1 MLASLSQNTTL
12 IPQCL
17 SRISVLNTTR
27 ELLILP
33 RSPSQQ
39 AEGPGE
45 RGLAGSPPCLC
56 CRGQQAAPPPPRLP
70 TSTLPSHRRR
80 QWLRVSSAVH
90 LPLTTDQRS
99 AGGETN
105 LLPTPRSRSRTVCA
119 PRPVCPRLAQLHSK
133 QTTVT
138 KFSQTLNTS
147 VYRSWHFGQPHAL
160 FLRPRCGNRQ
170 KSILLLGG
178 ELLNRNSRTYPG
190 KLSVPGTSLE
200 APVLSE
206 SLNWH
211 PDSPQ
216 HWFLNSV
223 RTHPL
228 GCSLRSATGGD
239 DPARPPT
246 GRRCTL
252 PPARLSPTPGTT
264 PSAGAPRQK
273 RATGNLSSGAVTS

>member
-1 MLASLSQNTTL
+1 MPLPHLCTEHH
-12 IPQCL
+12 
-17 SRISVLNTTR
+17 TR
-27 ELLILP
+27 AFN
-33 RSPSQQ
+33 SPSLAQP
-39 AEGPGE
+39 ASGRAGT

-70 TSTLPSHRRR
+70 HAHPPLPSPSP
-80 QWLRVSSAVH
+80 WLRVSSAVH

-99 AGGETN
+99 TGGETN

-147 VYRSWHFGQPHAL
+147 VYRSWHFSQPHAL

-170 KSILLLGG
+170 KSILLLRG

-223 RTHPL
+223 CTHPL

-246 GRRCTL
+246 GRRL
-252 PPARLSPTPGTT
+252 HAPSHPPPPHSRDN
-264 PSAGAPRQK
+264 AGARGHRDRKGQQE
-273 RATGNLSSGAVTS
+273 T

>member
-1 MLASLSQNTTL
+1 MPLPHLCTEHHTRASNSPSLAQPASGRAGRAAGSPGRDAGPGRLPSLPL
-12 IPQCL
+12 
-17 SRISVLNTTR
+17 
-27 ELLILP
+27 LP
-33 RSPSQQ
+33 RSAGRSSPVSPAPRPPS
-39 AEGPGE
+39 P
-45 RGLAGSPPCLC
+45 
-56 CRGQQAAPPPPRLP
+56 
-70 TSTLPSHRRR
+70 LPSPSP
-80 QWLRVSSAVH
+80 WLRVSSAVH

-160 FLRPRCGNRQ
+160 FLRRRCGNRQ
-170 KSILLLGG
+170 KSILLLRG

-246 GRRCTL
+246 GRRLHAPSRL
-252 PPARLSPTPGTT
+252 PLPHSRDNAERGGTET
-264 PSAGAPRQK
+264 EK
-273 RATGNLSSGAVTS
+273 GNRKLEFRCCD